1 MTTTP
6 DTQGDA
12 PAEAPVE
19 VLLYSDDAQT
29 RAEVR
34 LAVGR
39 RAAGDLPAVEWT
51 DVATHGAVVEQA
63 ETGRYAALV
72 LDAEA
77 AQAGG
82 LGVCRQLKSEIYDC
96 PPVLV
101 LIARPQDAWLA
112 AWSEADA
119 VVRVPFDPFELRET
133 LAGLLRERSAG
144 IR

>member
-6 DTQGDA
+6 A
-12 PAEAPVE
+12 PSEDRSSAEPVG

-39 RAAGDLPAVEWT
+39 RAGSDLPAVEWT
-51 DVATHGAVVEQA
+51 ETATHAAVVEQA
-63 ETGRYAALV
+63 ESGRFVALV

-77 AQAGG
+77 AKAGG

-119 VVRVPFDPFELRET
+119 VVRVPFDPMELRDS
-133 LAGLLRERSAG
+133 LAGLLRDRLAAL
-144 IR
+144 R

>member
-6 DTQGDA
+6 A
-12 PAEAPVE
+12 PTEGFSSEAPVD

-39 RAAGDLPAVEWT
+39 RAAGDLPAVQWT
-51 DVATHGAVVEQA
+51 ETATHAAVVEQA
-63 ETGRYAALV
+63 ASGRFVALV

-77 AQAGG
+77 AKAGG
-82 LGVCRQLKSEIYDC
+82 LGVCRQLKSEVYDC

-101 LIARPQDAWLA
+101 LIARPQDSWLA

-119 VVRVPFDPFELRET
+119 VLRVPFDPIELRES
-133 LAGLLRERSAG
+133 LAGLLRGRLAAL
-144 IR
+144 R